1 AFTNKVCGLQ
11 PLYSLS
17 RRPLC
22 HPPSEDIQHQLEEI
36 VSRYKSLGVDDLSAY
51 VLMNGKCNSIVCPDT
66 GLIDAR
72 VIDSV
77 SDELAIEFDQLLNL
91 V

>member
-1 AFTNKVCGLQ
+1 
-11 PLYSLS
+11 LS
-17 RRPLC
+17 
-22 HPPSEDIQHQLEEI
+22 D
-36 VSRYKSLGVDDLSAY
+36 
-51 VLMNGKCNSIVCPDT
+51 GKCNSIVCPDT